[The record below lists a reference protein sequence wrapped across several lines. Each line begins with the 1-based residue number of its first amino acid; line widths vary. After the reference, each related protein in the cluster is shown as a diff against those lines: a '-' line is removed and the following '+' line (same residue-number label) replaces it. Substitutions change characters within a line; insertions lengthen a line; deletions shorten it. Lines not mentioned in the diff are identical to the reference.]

1 MRFKKGDRVTV
12 RLNRDNISI
21 NRMIYGI
28 QGDIVDIEIVK
39 VNDGYN
45 IWTHTD
51 RNGYNRYNYI
61 TRKTFEEKG
70 YQFGRLDSKVCSY
83 NIMLSY
89 QNREIIFEVADKDIL
104 EVIKYGIPKN
114 LDFTIQKAI
123 DYCTLNSDDCD
134 IVKKAITKYKK
145 LRELDSKLQE
155 EVRAL
160 ITTRLRNVN

>member
-70 YQFGRLDSKVCSY
+70 YQFGRLDSKVRSY
-83 NIMLSY
+83 NIMISCH
-89 QNREIIFEVADKDIL
+89 NRDMIFEVADRDIL

-114 LDFTIQKAI
+114 LDFTIERAI
-123 DYCTLNSDDCD
+123 DYCKSNSNDCD
-134 IVKKAITKYKK
+134 IVQKAINKYKK
-145 LRELDSKLQE
+145 LRELDSELKE
-155 EVRAL
+155 EVYTL
-160 ITTRLRNVN
+160 ITTRLENIN